1 MVSRET
7 TVGWFPDSDH
17 IWVITQ
23 HLFQKEEVETGLNRA
38 AVYIHDL
45 DSLIKAYNLAPKHNG
60 LPMVSCVIFNE
71 LPDLIQTY
79 AGEVKDMLELAD
91 TVKVYEVGRE
101 SQWIKGSYMYGSLA
115 ALIKQSKGI
124 DRTKFIVDLPQ
135 DDKQRSVMES
145 LEADIGVAESKVKD
159 KDSKIQE
166 LESTIQKLSMRIKD
180 LEATIEHDYRPRES
194 TYTQQLEQLSERLS
208 ETGIE
213 LEAERRKSYE
223 YSEINKN
230 LNNKS
235 VDDNYTIEALQN
247 KLDKSKSQVAVL
259 QKELENRDSELTSY
273 QKRMHGLL
281 STAVDGEKYVLLE
294 RELQQERDRVEQLNN
309 EVKYASVRV
318 REYEIDNDHLR
329 GQISAMRKGQVTSSI
344 LGRTLTLD
352 HYRLKNTDLVYIKVI
367 DDLPYHRLAS
377 LMLFEELKLR
387 YHNRVNMVI
396 IKNDE
401 GMDNQFFGGMPLYKD
416 FNDLEQ
422 GVDQFRLHPHT
433 TMFTGLDSYESE
445 IDCLY
450 VLDYIKNDDYLL
462 ESLARESVMTMV
474 RRASMVKDNQLGL
487 KGIPLTMGKESI
499 YDLTYSPQI
508 DSSTLQSNRHQ
519 LLRVRVQDW
528 ADRLNIRGIYD

>member
-23 HLFQKEEVETGLNRA
+23 HLFQKEEVETGLNRST
-38 AVYIHDL
+38 VYIHDL
-45 DSLIKAYNLAPKHNG
+45 DSLVKAYEMAPKHNG
-60 LPMVSCVIFNE
+60 MPMVSCIIFKE
-71 LPDLIQTY
+71 LPDAIQTY
-79 AGEVKDMLELAD
+79 AGEVKEMLELAD
-91 TVKVYEVGRE
+91 TVKVYEVGRD
-101 SQWIKGSYMYGSLA
+101 SQWIKGSYSYGTLA

-135 DDKQRSVMES
+135 DDKQRSIMES

-159 KDSKIQE
+159 KEIKIKE
-166 LESTIQKLSMRIKD
+166 LESTIQKLNMRIKD
-180 LEATIEHDYRPRES
+180 LEATIEHDYRPREA
-194 TYTQQLEQLSERLS
+194 TYKKQIEQLTERLS

-247 KLDKSKSQVAVL
+247 KLDKSKSQIAVL

-294 RELQQERDRVEQLNN
+294 RELQQEKERVAQLNN

-318 REYEIDNDHLR
+318 REYEIDNEHLR

-377 LMLFEELKLR
+377 LMLFEELKER

-422 GVDQFRLHPHT
+422 GVDKFRLHPHT

-445 IDCLY
+445 IDCLF
-450 VLDYIKNDDYLL
+450 VIDYIKNNDYLL

-474 RRASMVKDNQLGL
+474 RRASMVKDEKLGL

-508 DSSTLQSNRHQ
+508 DSSALQSNRHQ

-528 ADRLNIRGIYD
+528 ADRLNIRGIYG